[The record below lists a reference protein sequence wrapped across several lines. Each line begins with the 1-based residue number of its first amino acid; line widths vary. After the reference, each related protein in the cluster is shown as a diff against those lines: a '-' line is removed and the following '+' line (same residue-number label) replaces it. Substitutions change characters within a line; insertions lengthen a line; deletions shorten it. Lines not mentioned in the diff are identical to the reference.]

1 MTETTAIYE
10 LEHMLHEY
18 IEREYNLTIN
28 DLTANGYNIDITYIP
43 RALPY
48 NYNYNKDEIAVQQV
62 PGLTTKI
69 KRDLIDNF
77 GLAYK
82 HTLRGGKNYDYPT
95 AYPYYMI
102 FKIKK
107 LKRLIE
113 KLRYY
118 GFTIISEQN
127 ETKRKYN
134 LPKYVCFDV
143 RNTKM
148 AGRVW
153 FTVTLT
159 KNGKKTNTAAKTVKE
174 GMQYAAENRLAEKVW
189 SQAQAEEYLATYSP
203 EMEEGYSVELANKL
217 SHCNTNIKSTVKQKE
232 KVQVQKTVKSES
244 SVKAKSKRKYDL
256 PKYVCYDMAES
267 RNRECNV
274 FQVSLHIDGKLVKTN
289 VYTVKDA
296 TLWVMDKMV
305 KAGKWNLQ
313 QASDYLATYKPEM
326 ENGNFIPSNTPKSPC
341 WRKREKKKNIK
352 TVKEK
357 IMTGLKDVLKF
368 ANDHGIK
375 IDWKV
380 E

>member
-1 MTETTAIYE
+1 MTETTAVYE

-118 GFTIISEQN
+118 GFTVISEQN

-244 SVKAKSKRKYDL
+244 NVKAKSKRKYDL

-296 TLWVMDKMV
+296 TFWVVEKMV

-313 QASDYLATYKPEM
+313 QASEYLATYKPEM

-357 IMTGLKDVLKF
+357 IMTGLKDVFKF

>member
-1 MTETTAIYE
+1 MTVQIYE
-10 LEHMLHEY
+10 LEQMLHEY

-48 NYNYNKDEIAVQQV
+48 HYNHNKDEIAVQQV
-62 PGLTTKI
+62 PGLTIKI
-69 KRDLIDNF
+69 KRDLINNF

-82 HTLRGGKNYDYPT
+82 YTLRGGKNYDYPT

-107 LKRLIE
+107 LKCLIE

-118 GFTIISEQN
+118 GFTISSEQN
-127 ETKRKYN
+127 KTKRKYN

-174 GMQYAAENRLAEKVW
+174 GMQYAAENRLAEKIW
-189 SQAQAEEYLATYSP
+189 SQSQVDEYLATYKP
-203 EMEEGYSVELANKL
+203 EMEEGYSVELANQL
-217 SHCNTNIKSTVKQKE
+217 SHCNTNIKSAVKQKE
-232 KVQVQKTVKSES
+232 KVKEEPKVDLD
-244 SVKAKSKRKYDL
+244 VKAKAKRKYDL

-267 RNRECNV
+267 RNREHNV
-274 FQVSLHIDGKLVKTN
+274 FQTQLHINGKLYKN
-289 VYTVKDA
+289 NLPTVKEA
-296 TLWVMDKMV
+296 TLWVMNKMLETNQ
-305 KAGKWNLQ
+305 WTLQ

-326 ENGNFIPSNTPKSPC
+326 ENGNFIPSDTPKSPS
-341 WRKREKKKNIK
+341 WRKREKNKNIK
-352 TVKEK
+352 TIKQK
-357 IMTGLKDVLKF
+357 ITDKLKDIFVF
-368 ANDHGIK
+368 AEKNGIK
-375 IDWKV
+375 IDVNVK
-380 E
+380 